1 MRHPDYDNAL
11 EALKACQSETVP
23 ASMIAPILNMNPSV
37 IIKYAKD
44 GTWNTD
50 KWGNFVISG
59 DRVKFFR
66 RDFLHK
72 CGLMDPEPEKPTVE
86 QLLDE
91 LIETCEVIA
100 KFLLIMMDPLKRTT
114 AEKLIDELAEQARRK
129 KTASAATLTE

>member
-11 EALKACQSETVP
+11 EALKNCQSETVP

-66 RDFLHK
+66 RDFLKK
-72 CGLMDPEPEKPTVE
+72 CGFMEPEKEEPTL
-86 QLLDE
+86 QQMLDSLNKNIIVLQE
-91 LIETCEVIA
+91 MLVCMMDASQRERLKMVIA
-100 KFLLIMMDPLKRTT
+100 
-114 AEKLIDELAEQARRK
+114 EKE